1 MNRAQGGT
9 RALPD
14 GFLHVQ
20 NFTVTK
26 ASGIEG
32 AIWAYLFTEHQKLHV
47 EQLLWSVA
55 IALEQSAGPEWTGA
69 AVRDDKHD
77 CHRFRKEFLK
87 SHFKVAVHEVL
98 VETGTSAVEEFAQA
112 FFKAKRDLAGL

>member
-32 AIWAYLFTEHQKLHV
+32 AIWAYLFTDQQKLHV

-55 IALEQSAGPEWTGA
+55 IALEQAAGPEWTGA
-69 AVRDDKHD
+69 AVQDHKHG

-87 SHFKVAVHEVL
+87 IHFKAAVHQVL
-98 VETGTSAVEEFAQA
+98 EETHTSAVEVFAEK
-112 FFKAKRDLAGL
+112 FFAARSLR

>member
-32 AIWAYLFTEHQKLHV
+32 AIWAYLMTDTQRLEV

-55 IALEQSAGPEWTGA
+55 ISLEQAAGVEWTGA
-69 AVRDDKHD
+69 AVQDHKHG

-87 SHFKVAVHEVL
+87 IHFQRAVHEVL
-98 VETGTSAVEEFAQA
+98 VQNGVSSIELFVEHLLTSKV
-112 FFKAKRDLAGL
+112 RLGMR